1 MLIKQKLLVSL
12 IFSLS
17 LGATTKS
24 IAQHYEH
31 GHEEADFEEVVVQAT
46 RSKRRIQGGALKVEV
61 LAKEEINEKLLMR
74 PSNISMMLNETGGLR
89 VQVSSPALGS
99 ATSEFKVCVAAIPK
113 YWPMG
118 CHCTEAK
125 PHPLDYCRYRRV
137 T

>member
-46 RSKRRIQGGALKVEV
+46 
-61 LAKEEINEKLLMR
+61 
-74 PSNISMMLNETGGLR
+74 
-89 VQVSSPALGS
+89 
-99 ATSEFKVCVAAIPK
+99 
-113 YWPMG
+113 
-118 CHCTEAK
+118 
-125 PHPLDYCRYRRV
+125 
-137 T
+137 